1 MLNKESKLPSGFG
14 RLISTAKYF
23 ETFQD
28 GMFENGHKAGYF
40 KLFYPINYGELIF
53 KDDQH

>member
-14 RLISTAKYF
+14 RLISTATPLK
-23 ETFQD
+23 TFQD

-40 KLFYPINYGELIF
+40 KIISSNTYGELIF
-53 KDDQH
+53 KDDLH